1 MGRCFGIMR
10 LLIVEDEPHLRYR
23 LAQTFRKRGYSV
35 DEAGDGRQALE
46 KGEDWS
52 YDAIV
57 LDVMLPELN
66 GWQVLRSL
74 RDRGDRT
81 PVLMLT
87 ALSDVDDRVK
97 GLDLGADD
105 YLVKPFSLK
114 ELFARVAAM
123 IRRSGGEPSPVIKID
138 DVIIDKAAHSI
149 TRSGT
154 PVEFTAREFSVL
166 EILLA
171 KRGQVVSRSYIYDH
185 ICDEFDSPASNV
197 VEVHVCNVRKKLGG
211 DFIRTVRGRG
221 YLISN

>member
-1 MGRCFGIMR
+1 MR

-23 LAQTFRKRGYSV
+23 LVQTFRKRGYSV

-57 LDVMLPELN
+57 LDVMLPELS
-66 GWQVLRSL
+66 GWSVLKSL

-87 ALSDVDDRVK
+87 ALNEVEDRVK
-97 GLDLGADD
+97 GLDSGADD
-105 YLVKPFSLK
+105 YLVKPFSLR

-123 IRRSGGEPSPVIKID
+123 IRRSGGEPSPVITVGDIVID
-138 DVIIDKAAHSI
+138 TAAHAI
-149 TRSGT
+149 TREGT

-171 KRGQVVSRSYIYDH
+171 KRGRVVSRSYIYDH
-185 ICDEFDSPASNV
+185 ICDEYDSPASNV
-197 VEVHVCNVRKKLGG
+197 VEVHVCNVRKKLGS
-211 DFIRTVRGRG
+211 DFIKTIRGRG